1 MTPIQKKR
9 AEVLE
14 QIAALRAK
22 LAVLD
27 ELAAE
32 LGEPAG
38 DPPPVPPAGKPTPR
52 PARDPTDAQA
62 TPDRA
67 AVLLRLLAAHP
78 EGLRVSDLVG
88 RTGWSLPL
96 VRHVLRNSPLFEK
109 SDPDYLRSPWVL
121 TAAGG
126 QAAARLPAA

>member
-1 MTPIQKKR
+1 MNAIQKKR

-22 LAVLD
+22 LTLLD

-38 DPPPVPPAGKPTPR
+38 DPPPVPPAGKPTLR
-52 PARDPTDAQA
+52 PARDPTDAPA
-62 TPDRA
+62 TPHRV
-67 AVLLRLLAAHP
+67 VLLRLLAAHP

-88 RTGWSLPL
+88 RTGWGLPL
-96 VRHVLRNSPLFEK
+96 VRHVLRNNPLFEK

-121 TAAGG
+121 TAAGRT
-126 QAAARLPAA
+126 AAARDHLD